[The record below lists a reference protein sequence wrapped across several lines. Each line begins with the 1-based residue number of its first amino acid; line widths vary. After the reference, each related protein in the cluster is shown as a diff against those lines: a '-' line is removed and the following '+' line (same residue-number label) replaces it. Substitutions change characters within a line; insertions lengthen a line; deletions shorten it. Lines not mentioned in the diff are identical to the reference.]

1 MELPMNDAQVGLI
14 VATPIIV
21 GFAVLFYRMGV
32 LQRMGAVSAVLASV
46 AIASVLFLN
55 Q

>member
-1 MELPMNDAQVGLI
+1 
-14 VATPIIV
+14 
-21 GFAVLFYRMGV
+21 

>member
-1 MELPMNDAQVGLI
+1 MSSAQFGLS

-21 GFAVLFYRMGV
+21 GFAILLYRMGV
-32 LQRMGAVSAVLASV
+32 LQRGGAAAAVLASV
-46 AIASVLFLN
+46 AIAAVLFLN